1 MSTDDKRGQVR
12 QIRRAAGVPDDVPR
26 EPGPGDSAAVEWGEL
41 LPLGG
46 PRALTAFPLPTLP
59 AWGRSMVAG
68 VAEET
73 QTPEDLAAVVYLGSL
88 AAAAGGRAVVDVQSG
103 WTEPVNL
110 YAAVAMEPGSR
121 KSAVFRAMTAP
132 VLDAER
138 DLQATASAD
147 RQEREAALKIAE
159 GAAGRAIEEAG
170 RRQAEA
176 DHMKDE
182 PTRKRAE
189 EAKAEA
195 IAAKQMIDSIKVP
208 AAPRMIADD
217 ATPEALASLLAEQG
231 GQIAAMSAEGDL
243 FDIMSGRYSRDGQ
256 ASNLGVFLKGHAGD
270 LLLIDRKGR
279 EPERIE
285 HPALTITLCIQPSV
299 LRDIAG
305 RPALRGRGLLARVL
319 YSLPRDIVG
328 YRKVNPDLMPGHV
341 KDGYARDLKALA
353 LTMAEWT
360 TPAVLMLTPAA
371 REILAAYQERIEPRL
386 RAAEGD
392 LASIRDWASKLAG
405 AVVRIAG
412 LLHLAEHI
420 KDGYARPIDAG
431 TMERAILIGDYFTD
445 HALAAFARMGADPL
459 SDKAAAVLAWIRR
472 SQVGEFTRRDLF
484 DGIRGTVFTKAE
496 DVDEPLELLI
506 DHGYIQLIDRPATT
520 KRGGRPPSPRYAVHP
535 GAMLWPTQP
544 AQPAQLP

>member
-1 MSTDDKRGQVR
+1 MSTDDKRAQVQ
-12 QIRRAAGVPDDVPR
+12 QIRRSVRVPDDAPR
-26 EPGPGDSAAVEWGEL
+26 EPDTAAPGMVEWGEL
-41 LPLGG
+41 QPLGR
-46 PRALTAFPLPTLP
+46 PRALMSFPMDALPV
-59 AWGRSMVAG
+59 WGRSMVAG

-73 QTPEDLAAVVYLGSL
+73 QTPQDLAGVVYLGSL
-88 AAAAGGRAVVDVQSG
+88 AAAAGGRAVVNVQPG
-103 WTEPVNL
+103 WIEPVNL

-121 KSAVFRAMTAP
+121 KSAVFRIMTGP
-132 VLDAER
+132 VLDAEQA
-138 DLQATASAD
+138 LQEAARTD
-147 RQEREAALKIAE
+147 RQEQEAALKIAE
-159 GAAGRAIEEAG
+159 GAAARALEEAG

-176 DHMKDE
+176 DHVKDDV
-182 PTRKRAE
+182 TRRRAE

-208 AAPRMIADD
+208 TSPRMIADD
-217 ATPEALASLLAEQG
+217 ATPEALASLLAQQG

-256 ASNLGVFLKGHAGD
+256 AANLGVFLKGHAGD

-285 HPALTITLCIQPSV
+285 HPALTIALCIQPSV

-305 RPALRGRGLLARVL
+305 RPALRGRGLLARIL

-328 YRKVNPDLMPGHV
+328 YRKVNPGLMPGHV
-341 KDGYARDLKALA
+341 KDDYARDMKALA

-360 TPAVLMLTPAA
+360 TPAALVLTPEA
-371 REILAAYQERIEPRL
+371 REVLAAHQERTEPRL

-392 LASIRDWASKLAG
+392 LSSIRDWASKLTG

-420 KDGYARPIDAG
+420 KDGHAQPIDAD
-431 TMERAILIGDYFTD
+431 TMERAVQLGDYFTD

-459 SDKAAAVLAWIRR
+459 SGKAVAVLAWIRR
-472 SQVGEFTRRDLF
+472 AQAAEFTRRDLF

-496 DVDEPLELLI
+496 DVDEPLEVLI
-506 DHGYIQLIDRPATT
+506 DHGYIQLIERPSPT

-535 GAMLWPTQP
+535 EAMLWPAQP
-544 AQPAQLP
+544 AQPA